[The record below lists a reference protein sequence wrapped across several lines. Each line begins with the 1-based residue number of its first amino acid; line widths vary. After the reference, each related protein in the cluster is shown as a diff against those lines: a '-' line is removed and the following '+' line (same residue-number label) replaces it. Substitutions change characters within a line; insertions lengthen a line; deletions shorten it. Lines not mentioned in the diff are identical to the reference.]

1 MAAVAAGSLLGAG
14 WAVFAGVVIAV
25 VAVPYGWAVGRVRA
39 YPASPRGVALFAVDH
54 SWSLVNTIAGAG
66 FLAVNLAR
74 GHHLDPPR
82 CCHRGR
88 IDVHEQAIQGYAT
101 TLGNVVAGGTAANE
115 RHEDLHVRQARLL
128 GPLYLPLVGLN
139 YALFSVLPVWWF
151 YHDHDGYPI
160 TGPGRYFTRGV
171 YLHVWH
177 EAWAYRRDVRD
188 RYGDLPVPRPGRR
201 RSRRVHRRDRLRRG
215 PHDHGDRDHCTTD
228 KT

>member
-1 MAAVAAGSLLGAG
+1 MLVQVAAAAVAGSLLGAAG
-14 WAVFAGVVIAV
+14 ALVAAGVVAV
-25 VAVPYGWAVGRVRA
+25 AALPYGWAVGRVRA
-39 YPASPRGVALFAVDH
+39 YPRSVRGAVLFAVDH
-54 SWSLVNTIAGAG
+54 SWSLVNTVAGAG
-66 FLAVNLAR
+66 FLTVSLAR

-82 CCHRGR
+82 CRGRGR
-88 IDVHEQAIQGYAT
+88 IDIHEQAVRGYAT

-128 GPLYLPLVGLN
+128 GPCYLPLVGLN
-139 YALFSVLPVWWF
+139 YALFSVLPVWWL

-188 RYGDLPVPRPGRR
+188 RHGDLPVPRPGRR
-201 RSRRVHRRDRLRRG
+201 LPRRRG
-215 PHDHGDRDHCTTD
+215 HDGEHPTSDRT
-228 KT
+228 